1 MTARTQR
8 RVTTAGRS
16 VLMGGILMVLGCDVA
31 VVDSGSQAQGDPT
44 APTYRVDP
52 FWPKPLPT
60 TTDASGVAR
69 QWITGSVG
77 ASCLDS
83 RGHVI
88 TFNRA
93 YETDEPPLGPL
104 SVPAPP
110 AIEYDAEG
118 NVVHTW
124 GDATLLPNGGTRT
137 LPRGVHGC
145 FVDYMDNVWVGG
157 YQDGVVQKWT
167 HDGSTMLLQI
177 GEKGVCDGPDTLS
190 PMSPYPTCGSPGN
203 NSSRTLLNEP
213 ADMFVDPEPDPV
225 TGEPGSV
232 YIADGY
238 GNHRLVVFDSQ
249 GQYLR
254 QWGEAGSGPG
264 QFVEDGGGHPHCVV
278 IGNDGLV
285 YVCDRG
291 NNRIQVFDKLGN
303 LERIIPI
310 DPPAY
315 MQQRISASAAND
327 FAFSRDASQSLMF
340 ETDLGAYVIW
350 VLARESGNFIGRFGR
365 PGRMAGDFILPHSID
380 MDANNNIYVAETGTG
395 NRIQKFVPAEGP

>member
-1 MTARTQR
+1 MKPRAHR
-8 RVTTAGRS
+8 RVGTVSRIFQLGGV
-16 VLMGGILMVLGCDVA
+16 VLVLALVLA
-31 VVDSGSQAQGDPT
+31 VLHPLSQAQGDPT
-44 APTYRVDP
+44 APRYRVDP
-52 FWPKPLPT
+52 FWPKPLPS

-77 ASCLDS
+77 ASCIDS

-93 YETDEPPLGPL
+93 YESPESPLGAM
-104 SVPAPP
+104 SVAAPP
-110 AIEYDAEG
+110 VIEYDTEG

-137 LPRGVHGC
+137 LPNGLHGC

-157 YQDGVVQKWT
+157 YRDGVVQKWS
-167 HDGSTMLLQI
+167 HDGERMLLQI
-177 GEKGVCDGPDTLS
+177 GEKGLCDGPATLS
-190 PMSPYPTCGSPGN
+190 PDAAYPTCGSPGN
-203 NSSRTLLNEP
+203 NSSKTLLNNP
-213 ADMFVDPEPDPV
+213 ADIYVDPEPDPES
-225 TGEPGSV
+225 GERGSV

-238 GNHRLVVFDSQ
+238 GNHRVVVFDSK

-254 QWGEAGSGPG
+254 QWGSAGSGPG
-264 QFVEDGGGHPHCVV
+264 QFVETGGGHPHCVI

-303 LERIIPI
+303 LERIMPI

-315 MQQRISASAAND
+315 MKQRISGSAAND
-327 FAFSRDASQSLMF
+327 FVFSRDEGQALMF
-340 ETDLGAYVIW
+340 ETDLGSYVIW
-350 VLARESGNFIGRFGR
+350 MLARQSGNIIGSIGR
-365 PGRMAGDFILPHSID
+365 PGRMAGAFVLPHSID
-380 MDANNNIYVAETGTG
+380 IDANNIIYVAETGTG
-395 NRIQKFVPAEGP
+395 NRIQKFVPSEGR